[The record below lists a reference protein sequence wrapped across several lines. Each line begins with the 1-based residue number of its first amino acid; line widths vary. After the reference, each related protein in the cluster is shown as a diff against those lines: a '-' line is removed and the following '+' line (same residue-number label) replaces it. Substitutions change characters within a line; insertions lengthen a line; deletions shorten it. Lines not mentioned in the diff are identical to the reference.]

1 MYGVMDDYEYNATH
15 KRRRILVWSGP
26 FYSVFEADGYSL
38 PRRDGYMLTTYNG
51 DKIRVA
57 CPIRSDETWQETDKA
72 IDAALTAHYAERK

>member
-1 MYGVMDDYEYNATH
+1 
-15 KRRRILVWSGP
+15 
-26 FYSVFEADGYSL
+26 
-38 PRRDGYMLTTYNG
+38 MLTTYNG